1 MRSEKRRQKKRQ
13 YCIYLFKTQLKKKK
27 LKIYK

>member
-13 YCIYLFKTQLKKKK
+13 YCIYLFKTTEEKKAKD
-27 LKIYK
+27 I